1 MASVSAHACVRW
13 QQRVNPRASVDQAHA
28 AIMAWADAI
37 DHAAKF
43 AAGADVTV
51 VIGNGARLKL
61 KGDVVATVLPSRH
74 VRRPHPIQI
83 SEGN

>member
-13 QQRVNPRASVDQAHA
+13 TERVNPRASVSDAHA
-28 AIMAWADAI
+28 AIMSSASIIDIAAD
-37 DHAAKF
+37 F
-43 AAGADVTV
+43 GAST
-51 VIGNGARLKL
+51 IILGCGARLKL
-61 KGDVVATVLPSRH
+61 KGDVVATVLGSRH